1 MQSIQ
6 IKFLPA
12 TNTKPARLKASC
24 EGGSIIDH
32 FKHNIEIKEQAL
44 NLAFKLA
51 NEKLDWKVKQFS
63 IGSFNNCYYCNII
76 NN

>member
-1 MQSIQ
+1 MQAIQ
-6 IKFLPA
+6 VKFLSA
-12 TNTKPARLKASC
+12 ANTKPGRLKASC
-24 EGGSIIDH
+24 DGGSIVEDL
-32 FKHNIEIKEQAL
+32 NYAIEIKEQAL

-76 NN
+76 N